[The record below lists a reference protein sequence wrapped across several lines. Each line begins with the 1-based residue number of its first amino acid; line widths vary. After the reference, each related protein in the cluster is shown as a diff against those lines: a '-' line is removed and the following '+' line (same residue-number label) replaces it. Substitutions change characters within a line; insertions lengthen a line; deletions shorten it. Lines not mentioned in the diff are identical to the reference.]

1 MIARTLRKLSITF
14 LYRFKKEDYLLLF
27 LNHFTL
33 RLSGKYKRLLKTIKL
48 RFSRGMSMITQQ
60 SLISSIQNSEPN
72 TKLDSSQQTSTP
84 QTVPTKD
91 LQPKVL
97 DLAALEAEA
106 EKATLGQRV
115 ADAMATKVGSWGF
128 LIGQTAVLTGW
139 VGMNLTP
146 GMPHWDQSPFILLNL
161 VFSFASAYT
170 APIVLMSQNRQSD
183 IDRKKTEYDHL
194 VNRKASYDIE
204 LLHEKFDTLHSRQ
217 LAELTQ
223 IIQLQNQ
230 QIQDLKNSI
239 LPILNMQQQ
248 SSDNFTINTSE
259 ISILP
264 SMNQC
269 KGVKEIKV
277 ADAKTSLPIGKQGNQ
292 YSLYFPT
299 EYPLSLENTI
309 EN

>member
-1 MIARTLRKLSITF
+1 
-14 LYRFKKEDYLLLF
+14 
-27 LNHFTL
+27 
-33 RLSGKYKRLLKTIKL
+33 
-48 RFSRGMSMITQQ
+48 
-60 SLISSIQNSEPN
+60 
-72 TKLDSSQQTSTP
+72 
-84 QTVPTKD
+84 
-91 LQPKVL
+91 
-97 DLAALEAEA
+97 
-106 EKATLGQRV
+106 
-115 ADAMATKVGSWGF
+115 
-128 LIGQTAVLTGW
+128 
-139 VGMNLTP
+139 
-146 GMPHWDQSPFILLNL
+146 
-161 VFSFASAYT
+161 
-170 APIVLMSQNRQSD
+170 MSQNRQSD

-269 KGVKEIKV
+269 KSVKEIKV
-277 ADAKTSLPIGKQGNQ
+277 ADAKISLHIGKQGNQ

-299 EYPLSLENTI
+299 KYPLSLENTI
-309 EN
+309 DN